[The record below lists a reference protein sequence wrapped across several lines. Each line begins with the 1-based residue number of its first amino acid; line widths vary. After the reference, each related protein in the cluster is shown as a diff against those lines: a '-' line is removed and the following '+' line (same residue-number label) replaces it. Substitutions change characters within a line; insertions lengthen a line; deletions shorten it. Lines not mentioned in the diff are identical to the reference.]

1 MKTVKIYQRQ
11 TNKFLIIQTQKNQV
25 FHNQKIVLQ
34 ILPKKNKMQCSF
46 LKNNKKNKLISEI
59 IQFQI
64 NQVIKTT
71 KSQNSRE
78 NNGTL
83 KTFSHVYVV

>member
-34 ILPKKNKMQCSF
+34 ILPKKNKMQCSL

-71 KSQNSRE
+71 KSQISRE